1 MADRDLELLKLIL
14 LLNGHLQRRLAH
26 KTWNDFAA
34 DVDEVDLTAY
44 RLLHIGEAT
53 RKLSDD
59 LKARHPH
66 IPWPAIYATRNI
78 LSHAYFGVDAPM
90 LWHTVQNDLGE
101 LVDICRAELDSLPQ

>member
-34 DVDEVDLTAY
+34 DVDEIDLTAY

-66 IPWPAIYATRNI
+66 IPWPAIYAARNI

-101 LVDICRAELDSLPQ
+101 LVDICRAELDSPPQ